1 MIDYC
6 DILLLSFFNGGECHF
21 LMNIYLDDCQSAV
34 KFMLGQVIDI
44 PNLLYMGGNFNI
56 RDTEWDP
63 SVSVHPAASQALM
76 DLADSLDLMCSL
88 PVLPV
93 PTHYLDTD
101 GHANSVI
108 DLIFLDMSASQVIHC
123 IKPDLRLLL
132 DYAPLLVNLPISPEN
147 ICFSKVL
154 KCNSDKEDAFL
165 SSVNIGLCT
174 LNFSD
179 LGSVA
184 SLDSLSKAVSRV
196 FTNAWE
202 ANARSI
208 TVMT

>member
-1 MIDYC
+1 
-6 DILLLSFFNGGECHF
+6 
-21 LMNIYLDDCQSAV
+21 MNIYLDDCQSAV

-88 PVLPV
+88 PVFPV